1 MSQAATSTANANA
14 NANAGLRDVPAAPSS
29 ICWIDGDEG
38 ILSYRGYNIHDL
50 ATHCSFEEVIYLLW
64 YGKLPNQSQ
73 LDELKGKLNANMS
86 APPEVLGLM
95 MAFPQ
100 NAVPMAALRT
110 AVSAL
115 AFYDPETNDKS
126 FEASQRKAMRL
137 MGQTATLV
145 AAFDNIRNGRTPL
158 APRSDLSFAA
168 NFLYMLTG
176 KEPDD
181 ISERAFDIALTLH
194 ADHEFNAST
203 FAARVTAATLADIYA
218 SVTSGMAALSGPLH
232 GGANEQVMRMLLD
245 VGTVEGAENW
255 IRTKL
260 ANKEKVMGF
269 GHAVYRTEDP
279 RATHL
284 RRMSE
289 EIGKRQGNTQWFDM
303 SKRIETIVKEEK
315 GLNANVDFY
324 SASTY
329 YQLGIALD
337 LYTPIFGVSRMSGWT
352 AHVLEQYSNNKLLR
366 PRSDYQ
372 GELGLTFVPM
382 DKR

>member
-1 MSQAATSTANANA
+1 M
-14 NANAGLRDVPAAPSS
+14 
-29 ICWIDGDEG
+29 
-38 ILSYRGYNIHDL
+38 LS
-50 ATHCSFEEVIYLLW
+50 
-64 YGKLPNQSQ
+64 
-73 LDELKGKLNANMS
+73 
-86 APPEVLGLM
+86 
-95 MAFPQ
+95 
-100 NAVPMAALRT
+100 
-110 AVSAL
+110 
-115 AFYDPETNDKS
+115 
-126 FEASQRKAMRL
+126 
-137 MGQTATLV
+137 
-145 AAFDNIRNGRTPL
+145 
-158 APRSDLSFAA
+158 
-168 NFLYMLTG
+168 G

-232 GGANEQVMRMLLD
+232 GGANEQVMRMLLS

-255 IRTKL
+255 IRAKL

-289 EIGKRQGNTQWFDM
+289 EIGKRQGNTQWFEM
-303 SKRIETIVKEEK
+303 SQKIEGIVKTEK

-329 YQLGIALD
+329 YMLGIALD

-352 AHVLEQYSNNKLLR
+352 AHVLEQYANNKLLR

-382 DKR
+382 AER

>member
-1 MSQAATSTANANA
+1 MSQPATSG
-14 NANAGLRDVPAAPSS
+14 AGLRDVAAAPSS
-29 ICWIDGDEG
+29 ICFIDGNEG

-64 YGKLPNQSQ
+64 HGKLPKQTEV
-73 LDELKGKLNANMS
+73 DELKAQLSANS
-86 APPEVLGLM
+86 AAPAQLLELM
-95 MAFPQ
+95 KAFPQ

-110 AVSAL
+110 ALSAL
-115 AFYDPETNDKS
+115 AFYDPEGSDNS
-126 FEASQRKAMRL
+126 LPASQRKALRL
-137 MGQTATLV
+137 MAQTPTLV
-145 AAFDNIRNGRTPL
+145 AAFDNIRNGREPI
-158 APRSDLSFAA
+158 APRSDFSFAA

-176 KEPDD
+176 KEPSD
-181 ISERAFDIALTLH
+181 IETRAFDIALILH

-203 FAARVTAATLADIYA
+203 FAARVTAATLADVYA
-218 SVTSGMAALSGPLH
+218 AVTAGMGALSGPLH

-245 VGTVEGAENW
+245 VGTIEGAENW

-289 EIGKRQGNTQWFDM
+289 EIGKLQGDTKWFDM
-303 SKRIETIVKEEK
+303 SRRIEDIVKTEK
-315 GLNANVDFY
+315 GLNPNVDFY

-329 YQLGIALD
+329 YMLGIALD
-337 LYTPIFGVSRMSGWT
+337 LYTPIFGISRMSGWT
-352 AHVLEQYSNNKLLR
+352 AHILEQYSNNKLIR
-366 PRSDYQ
+366 PRSEYT
-372 GELGLTFVPM
+372 GGMNLEFVPM
-382 DKR
+382 EKR

>member
-1 MSQAATSTANANA
+1 MSQTATPAANS
-14 NANAGLRDVPAAPSS
+14 GLRDVTAAPSS

-50 ATHCSFEEVIYLLW
+50 ATNCSFEEVIYLLW
-64 YGKLPNQSQ
+64 RGKLPKQAE
-73 LDELKGKLNANMS
+73 LDELKAQLNANM
-86 APPEVLGLM
+86 AVPPQVLGLM
-95 MAFPQ
+95 MAFPPD
-100 NAVPMAALRT
+100 AVPMTALRT

-158 APRSDLSFAA
+158 APRRDLSFAA

-181 ISERAFDIALTLH
+181 ISERAFDIALILH

-245 VGTVEGAENW
+245 VGTVEGAEKW

-269 GHAVYRTEDP
+269 GHAVYKTEDP

-303 SKRIETIVKEEK
+303 SRRIEEIVKTEK

-329 YQLGIALD
+329 HQLGIALD
-337 LYTPIFGVSRMSGWT
+337 LYTPIFGISRMSGWT
-352 AHVLEQYSNNKLLR
+352 AHVLEQYANNKLLR

-382 DKR
+382 NKR